1 LNFLCRRDS
10 LFLKKCSVFEAR
22 IGRHGIDS
30 REDNQ
35 SGGTFAPCPVGFFI
49 FSFCIDHCK
58 QNLLRFFGFFE
69 TFTISVTIGV
79 TIMLLFVTVILA
91 CYYHSNCHF
100 GSVCN
105 FHAKDPAILADASG
119 HAFLRHRYGRSAAAM
134 SGNRESFGV
143 FGTCSVSPLF
153 PTRCLVAA
161 TKGEGGGFPPPCP
174 CSQSISSLSISF
186 ASSSVNPLLR
196 S

>member
-143 FGTCSVSPLF
+143 CGHVLCLPCTLLAVSSRPLGERHHCPSPVLGHRIVPSPL
-153 PTRCLVAA
+153 R
-161 TKGEGGGFPPPCP
+161 
-174 CSQSISSLSISF
+174 
-186 ASSSVNPLLR
+186 R
-196 S
+196 